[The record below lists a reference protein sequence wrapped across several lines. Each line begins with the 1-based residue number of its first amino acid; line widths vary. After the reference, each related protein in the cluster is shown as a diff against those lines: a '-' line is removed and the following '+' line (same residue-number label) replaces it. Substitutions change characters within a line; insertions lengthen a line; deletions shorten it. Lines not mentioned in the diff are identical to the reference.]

1 MLFRKDD
8 KIKLMETG
16 TPKVYAHSVK
26 GRPFSEWET
35 LEQHANA
42 VADRAAMFAAP
53 FGGSQI
59 ARLLGLVHDLG
70 KIKPRFQVKLQGVQN
85 GEPHSAEG
93 ARLLQTGFN
102 PLLAACVAGHHSG
115 LPDIAE
121 MIQRLQNVPDPVVP
135 EWLTLPKALT
145 PFGPLAGGA
154 AHFPIQFAIRMLF
167 SCLVDADEVETA
179 AFYDAIDGRS
189 VNRNPA
195 TITVDHQSAFNAY
208 IAGFEGAAGPVNQLR
223 AEILTYARAQA
234 AQDPGLFTLTVPTGG
249 GKTLTSL
256 GFAIDHAL
264 LHGMERIIHVIPF
277 ASIVEQTA
285 DVFGEVLGSDQVVEH
300 HSTFDWDGVDDEED
314 LRRLRRVTRNWDA
327 PVIVTTAVQFF
338 ESLFASR
345 KKRCAKLHNL
355 ARAVIVIDEAQTMP
369 RKLLRPCLAVITE
382 LARHY
387 GATVVLSTATQPVLT
402 KKAGLNVEEALENVR
417 ELAPEPKL
425 LYTALRRTRVSDA
438 GPMDDEAL
446 VALITAAPQVLAIV
460 NNRRHARALFDHV
473 AGLQGAHHLS
483 TTMTSQHR
491 RNVLGEVRVR
501 LKEKLPVRLIS
512 TSLIE
517 AGVDV
522 DFPLV
527 LRASAGIDSIA
538 QAAGRCNREG
548 RLGKLGEVIVFTPTS
563 EGTEPPE
570 EVRQMADI
578 GREILAAH
586 QDDPLAEVAVSDY
599 FRALLWRQGPEALD
613 AVQVDPQG
621 AKKTGIMT
629 EIAESGDQA
638 HFRFAKIADAFR
650 MIENA
655 QAPVIVRGGRWG
667 IADELLRDLTY
678 AKGTGGI
685 ARSLQPFVV
694 SLPHHIR
701 RALET
706 SRAASLWREDL
717 FGREFLLL
725 DSETLYDDEAGIRME
740 RFDDPGFLIA

>member
-1 MLFRKDD
+1 
-8 KIKLMETG
+8 META
-16 TPKVYAHSVK
+16 PSNVYAHSVED
-26 GRPFSEWET
+26 RPFSEWET
-35 LEQHANA
+35 LEQHAKA

-59 ARLLGLVHDLG
+59 ASLLGLVHDLG
-70 KIKPRFQVKLQGVQN
+70 KMKPRFQAKLQGVQN

-93 ARLLQTGFN
+93 ARLLQTGFS

-121 MIQRLQNVPDPVVP
+121 MIQRLHVVPDPEVP
-135 EWLTLPKALT
+135 DWLTLPDTLT
-145 PFGPLAGGA
+145 PFGPLTGEAM
-154 AHFPIQFAIRMLF
+154 HFQIQFSIRMLF

-179 AFYDAIDGRS
+179 AFYDAIDGRPI
-189 VNRNPA
+189 NRKPA
-195 TITVDHQSAFNAY
+195 TITVEHQRAFDAY
-208 IAGFEGAAGPVNQLR
+208 IAGFDGAAGPVNQLR

-234 AQDPGLFTLTVPTGG
+234 AQDSGLFTLTVPTGG

-256 GFAIDHAL
+256 GFALDHAL
-264 LHGMERIIHVIPF
+264 LHGMDRIIHVIPF
-277 ASIVEQTA
+277 TSIVEQTA
-285 DVFGEVLGSDQVVEH
+285 DVFSKVLGPDQVVEH
-300 HSTFDWDGVDDEED
+300 HSTFDWDGVDDDED

-338 ESLFASR
+338 ESLFAAR

-369 RKLLRPCLAVITE
+369 RKLLRPCLAAITE

-402 KKAGLNVEEALENVR
+402 KEAGLNVEEALENVR
-417 ELAPEPKL
+417 ELAPEPKR
-425 LYTALRRTRVSDA
+425 LYTALLRTQVSDA
-438 GPMDDEAL
+438 GLMDDDAL
-446 VALITAAPQVLAIV
+446 VARITAAPQVLAIV
-460 NNRRHARALFDHV
+460 NNRRHARDLFDQV
-473 AGLQGAHHLS
+473 ASLPGACHLS

-491 RNVLGEVRVR
+491 RNVLAELRAR
-501 LKEKLPVRLIS
+501 LNDSLPVRLIS

-527 LRASAGIDSIA
+527 LRAAAGIDSIA

-548 RLGKLGEVIVFTPTS
+548 RLSKLGEVIVFTPTS
-563 EGTEPPE
+563 EGTAPPE
-570 EVRQMADI
+570 EVRQMAEI

-586 QDDPLAEVAVSDY
+586 GDDPLAEAAVSDY
-599 FRALLWRQGPEALD
+599 FRALLWRQGCDALD
-613 AVQVDPQG
+613 AAEVDPQG
-621 AKKTGIMT
+621 AKKIGIMK
-629 EIAESGDQA
+629 EIAESGNYG
-638 HFRFAKIADAFR
+638 HFRFAKIGDAFR
-650 MIENA
+650 MIDTA

-667 IADELLRDLTY
+667 ISDDLLHDLTY

-685 ARSLQPFVV
+685 ARALQPYIVG
-694 SLPHHIR
+694 LPHHIR
-701 RALET
+701 SALET
-706 SRAASLWREDL
+706 SRAASLWRRDL

-725 DSETLYDDEAGIRME
+725 DSETLYDDQAGLRME
-740 RFDDPGFLIA
+740 RFEDAGFLTA